1 MERTHGFRTDG
12 LDSPNSL
19 PETIGFQ
26 QPRLEPQGGEPAGKL
41 RLTALKKPES
51 LLPQA
56 GPDGDSPHL
65 LLRGKN
71 LREERQMWKTYG
83 KNQSFFKAQPLQKL

>member
-1 MERTHGFRTDG
+1 MPSALTSGIVLTLYQRRSDSNSQG
-12 LDSPNSL
+12 LSRKGVSQL
-19 PETIGFQ
+19 
-26 QPRLEPQGGEPAGKL
+26 AKL
-41 RLTALKKPES
+41 RLPALKKPES

-56 GPDGDSPHL
+56 GPYGDSPHL